1 MNHKVIVMKASDEDN
16 DDNIHFTNLT
26 GNHSDTHV
34 ILQRSIYHK
43 YGWRA
48 RDVPTPSYVFG
59 NNYMEY
65 PHTIQKPMIL

>member
-1 MNHKVIVMKASDEDN
+1 MNHKVIVMKASDKNN

-26 GNHSDTHV
+26 DNRSDTHR

-48 RDVPTPSYVFG
+48 NSF
-59 NNYMEY
+59 
-65 PHTIQKPMIL
+65 L

>member
-1 MNHKVIVMKASDEDN
+1 MNHKVIVMKASDEDD

-48 RDVPTPSYVFG
+48 RDVQFLL
-59 NNYMEY
+59 MFLE
-65 PHTIQKPMIL
+65 TITWNTLTQFRSQ